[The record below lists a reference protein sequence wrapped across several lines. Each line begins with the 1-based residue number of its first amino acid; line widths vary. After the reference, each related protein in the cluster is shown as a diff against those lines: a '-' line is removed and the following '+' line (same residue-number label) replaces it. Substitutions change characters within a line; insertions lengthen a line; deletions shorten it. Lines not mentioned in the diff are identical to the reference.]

1 MGRQGG
7 AGHRLREAWAEVR
20 RAEALR
26 SGSSWG
32 QEQVGQAGGPLWPL
46 ACGQLQSSGPAYS
59 FHTELGPLSQRGSLG
74 SRGQG
79 WAGVG
84 YLFHLAT
91 HFSPAETAP
100 NFLAGDTPHNPQDS
114 RVRARGEGVGEQCRD
129 PGGPTCFALPLPLSL
144 LSLCLSDLPMRMSL
158 SLFLCLSVCLSV

>member
-59 FHTELGPLSQRGSLG
+59 FHTELGPCLSEAAWGPEGRDRLG
-74 SRGQG
+74 LGTFSTYPPISARLRQPQTSWPG
-79 WAGVG
+79 
-84 YLFHLAT
+84 T
-91 HFSPAETAP
+91 HHIIHRTAV
-100 NFLAGDTPHNPQDS
+100 
-114 RVRARGEGVGEQCRD
+114 VRARGEGVGEQRRD
-129 PGGPTCFALPLPLSL
+129 PGGPTCFAFPLPLSL
-144 LSLCLSDLPMRMSL
+144 LSLCLSDLPVCMSL
-158 SLFLCLSVCLSV
+158 SLSLFVSFCLSV